1 MQEELASDQQRLQQM
16 EALAGLQDEVAA
28 ERKRVA
34 LEEVGWMRGVSEE
47 NPGPMI
53 FSEPVSQ

>member
-1 MQEELASDQQRLQQM
+1 MNEMCLVYDLENVPAKLARDYGSDW
-16 EALAGLQDEVAA
+16 
-28 ERKRVA
+28 KYSNK
-34 LEEVGWMRGVSEE
+34 VSEE